1 MHQRISKTIF
11 IYLFIFLILG
21 TLNNKNF
28 QIFNFFSNN
37 NLRITDESENKD
49 IKIYSDL
56 SKFKNQ
62 NLFFLN
68 KDKVASELINIKLLR
83 IILF

>member
-37 NLRITDESENKD
+37 NLRITDESEK
-49 IKIYSDL
+49 
-56 SKFKNQ
+56 
-62 NLFFLN
+62 
-68 KDKVASELINIKLLR
+68 
-83 IILF
+83 